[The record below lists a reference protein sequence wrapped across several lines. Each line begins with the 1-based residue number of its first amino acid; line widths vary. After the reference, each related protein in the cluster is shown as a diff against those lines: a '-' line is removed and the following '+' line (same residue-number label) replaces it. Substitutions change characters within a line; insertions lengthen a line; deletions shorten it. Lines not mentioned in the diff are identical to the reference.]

1 MDFETSMFMPDLTDE
16 DGLLFSDSFLLSPLI
31 AYQNH
36 DVCNQ
41 ITYKNGV
48 SNKKRS
54 LCDTYV
60 ASEANNGDDDRE
72 SKKMKHRAIERQ
84 RRFEVSSL
92 FKSLRSLLP
101 LQYIQGKRSTADHV
115 SQAVNYIKDLQNKI
129 KKLNEKKDRLKKS
142 LPSTLTA
149 HPTTE
154 ECTSSLSS
162 SLSTSSSRCSCVG
175 DKHITVMV
183 MPCFVGIEIIISC
196 CLERNKSCLSIAL
209 QILAQE
215 ERLSVVSCLST
226 RLQQR
231 FVHTIVSQVGSGIK
245 INISELKDKIVSM

>member
-1 MDFETSMFMPDLTDE
+1 M
-16 DGLLFSDSFLLSPLI
+16 
-31 AYQNH
+31 
-36 DVCNQ
+36 
-41 ITYKNGV
+41 
-48 SNKKRS
+48 
-54 LCDTYV
+54 
-60 ASEANNGDDDRE
+60 
-72 SKKMKHRAIERQ
+72 
-84 RRFEVSSL
+84 
-92 FKSLRSLLP
+92 
-101 LQYIQGKRSTADHV
+101 QGKRSTADHV

-129 KKLNEKKDRLKKS
+129 KKLNDKKDRLKKS

-231 FVHTIVSQVGSGIK
+231 FVHTIVSQVK
-245 INISELKDKIVSM
+245 L